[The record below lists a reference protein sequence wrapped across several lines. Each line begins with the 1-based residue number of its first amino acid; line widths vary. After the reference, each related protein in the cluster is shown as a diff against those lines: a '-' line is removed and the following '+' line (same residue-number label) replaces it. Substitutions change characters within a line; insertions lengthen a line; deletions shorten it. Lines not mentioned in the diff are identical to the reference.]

1 MTARQALVG
10 APDRSCGA
18 RLATCVALAAWAWA
32 IVAAN
37 APVRG
42 LDAVRERAGRADL
55 ALPDWRL
62 FAPSPLDHDLALE
75 YRTRDPAGRVG
86 PWLALETARGRRWW
100 RVVVSPGSRRAQAY
114 KQVARHLVVE
124 QRSPDCPEG
133 RRLARF
139 VRTLVEQ
146 VHPCPVGGQFGFRI
160 LRAAAHDETFVPLVV
175 LESQWI
181 PFDDE
186 VLRGCQD
193 VPVSPPGV

>member
-1 MTARQALVG
+1 MTARHGLVG
-10 APDRSCGA
+10 ALGRPSGA
-18 RLATCVALAAWAWA
+18 RLATCVALAVWTWA

-75 YRTRDPAGRVG
+75 YRTRDAAGRVG

-100 RVVVSPGSRRAQAY
+100 RVLVSPGSRRAQAF
-114 KQVARHLVVE
+114 KQVARHLVAE
-124 QRSPDCPEG
+124 QRSLDCPEG

-139 VRTLVEQ
+139 VGTLVE
-146 VHPCPVGGQFGFRI
+146 PVRSDLSGAQYSFRL
-160 LRAAAHDETFVPLVV
+160 LRAAAHDETFASLPV
-175 LESQWI
+175 LESWWI
-181 PFDDE
+181 SFDGTA
-186 VLRGCQD
+186 LQR
-193 VPVSPPGV
+193 P